1 MIDERIARVK
11 KLIEQREKID
21 AELLHLFG
29 INEPSKRGRPR
40 KEQAGGANSETVSN
54 GHSVSVDLSSSQST
68 SNGSEAE

>member
-21 AELLHLFG
+21 AELAEIFG
-29 INEPSKRGRPR
+29 LSNAPKRGRPR
-40 KEQAGGANSETVSN
+40 KEQGDGSSESVST
-54 GHSVSVDLSSSQST
+54 GHSVSVGMSTSQST